1 MSRYRHRKRN
11 RKNLQFVC
19 NAYRNSVRFFDRKKR
34 ERRKQMNT
42 EKKTEVKKVNKEQQA
57 KRLSIY
63 AERLQKNL
71 KKGE

>member
-1 MSRYRHRKRN
+1 
-11 RKNLQFVC
+11 
-19 NAYRNSVRFFDRKKR
+19 
-34 ERRKQMNT
+34 MNT